1 MLSALADVWDE
12 RGDTAQAADL
22 ERQALAVRNR
32 LPDPSDRAISHNNL
46 AKYLEKLGRTDQ
58 WPQHDLAAVV
68 YWLCAGHGEHV
79 RTWLRNLAI
88 RIRRAAA
95 AGGRYE
101 LPRLA
106 DLLAQPAFAPLATWL
121 AANQIDLDQ
130 LQARIDQLVEQTRQQ
145 A

>member
-1 MLSALADVWDE
+1 MTATEIFRKNHRTIRKALVS
-12 RGDTAQAADL
+12 L
-22 ERQALAVRNR
+22 
-32 LPDPSDRAISHNNL
+32 DRALLMETPNWAIVAKNL
-46 AKYLEKLGRTDQ
+46 ANYLEKLGRTDQ

-68 YWLCAGHGEHV
+68 YMLCASHGEHV
-79 RTWLRNLAI
+79 RIWLRNLAI

>member
-22 ERQALAVRNR
+22 QRQALAVCNR

-106 DLLAQPAFAPLATWL
+106 DLLAQAAFAPLANWL